1 MINLLPPKLQKEIR
15 AARSNTL
22 LLRYVILLVAAL
34 GFLLIALVATYL
46 SLSTTA
52 TQADATKKENEQK
65 ATGFTETQAAA
76 SKLRGDLATAKT
88 LFEGETRYSL
98 ALVRLSNLL
107 PEGAAL
113 DSLQLSPSS
122 FTESMALTVRI
133 RNQQTAEA
141 LQNNFMS
148 SPYVSNVSLG
158 RITTTGSPNFPYSAE
173 ISFTLNRSIGQ

>member
-22 LLRYVILLVAAL
+22 LLRYVILLIGSLV
-34 GFLLIALVATYL
+34 FLLVALLATYM

-52 TQADATKKENEQK
+52 SQADATKEENERK
-65 ATGFTETQAAA
+65 AIGFTETQAAA
-76 SKLRGDLATAKT
+76 SQLRSNLAAAKT
-88 LFEGETRYSL
+88 LFESETRYSL

-107 PEGAAL
+107 PDGSAL

-133 RNQQTAEA
+133 RDQQTAEA
-141 LQNNFMS
+141 LQSNFTS

-158 RITTTGSPNFPYSAE
+158 RITTTNSATFPYSAE